1 MLKLKFI
8 ACAIIFCWLSMS
20 STFAQVPPI
29 TESQA
34 RAELDKLGMSEDDFR
49 AKLLE
54 KGIDIDQI
62 DLNNPT
68 ELLKLQRAAEA
79 IEAEKVAELEEA
91 KKQVLEVVDQEKE
104 KAVNVLEQEKEQ
116 AVNAVEQEIA
126 NEIKE
131 VASSTA
137 QEVAEAVEDGA
148 TVEEALAEGIIDAK
162 KEDLPPAMIY
172 GQHIFRNKEIGTY
185 RNANDIVA
193 PGSYI
198 LGKGDKI
205 AISLWGYSE
214 LDAVYE
220 INKEGYIKPDQMSR
234 INLKGIS
241 LGKAKSLL
249 RSRFAN
255 YYRFGSDQ
263 FEVTVTYPRTIT
275 VNIVGEVM
283 NSGSFTM
290 PAINTAFNA
299 LAAAGGPTDIGSV
312 RNIKIIRP
320 GGKNRTMDVYEFLL
334 DPSVNKDFYLEDND
348 IIFVEVAER
357 LVSVQGAVRRPYK
370 YELKKEEQLKDLIKY
385 AGGLQPNAYQGN
397 FQVKR
402 FINDSEKI
410 IDIDYRELVDT
421 NQDFTLKGGDAIV
434 IGVIPT
440 LYKNFVEITG
450 SVDLPGRY
458 ELEGGMKITDLV
470 EKGILSEG
478 SKTDVA
484 YLLRTADDGT
494 LKYNKINLENALSSP
509 QSIENITLEPKD
521 KLVILSKLKYTDQ
534 FEIAIQGA
542 VRNPSTYK
550 YDAGDDLK
558 INDLITLAGG
568 LKEDATNFAYVYRK
582 ELAGSQEKEYVRIDV
597 KNALE
602 NPDSGDNL
610 VLKPNDRVEVFSVYT
625 YQDEFKVSIS
635 GAVRK
640 PSEFNYDS
648 TEKLT
653 VEDLVILSGG
663 LRPDATDFAYVY
675 RTNSDNIKDRE
686 YIRIDIKNAL
696 ENPTSP
702 DNLVLEPRDQI
713 QILSKLTYIDEF
725 SVKVGGAVR
734 NPGEYQYHPSLTL
747 KDALTL
753 SGGLKLTASSNRIDI
768 FRMVIN
774 QNEATK
780 SIVAT
785 VEVDKN
791 LGIAAQE
798 GFKLEP
804 FDQIVV
810 RSVPEFELQQ
820 FVTIEGEVKYP
831 GSYALIDD
839 NEKLTNLIKRAGGF
853 TKESFPIGATLYRA
867 EGGTG
872 FVVLRL
878 EEALKNNKNIH
889 NFILKK
895 GDVITIPKQKD
906 LVAITGVTRAGEL
919 YPENIARAGKI
930 NVAYHKGKRA
940 KWYVNEYAAGVG
952 ENGKSKLIT
961 VEYPN
966 GEIKRTKNFL
976 FFKIYPQVTE
986 GSVVKVGVKPP
997 KPPKKEGEKEREKI
1011 DWGKTLADSLAQA
1024 TAILSLILLVQNV
1037 N

>member
-8 ACAIIFCWLSMS
+8 ACAIIFCMLSLS

-34 RAELDKLGMSEDDFR
+34 RAELDKLGMSEEDFR
-49 AKLLE
+49 VELLE
-54 KGIDIDQI
+54 KGIDIDQV
-62 DLNNPT
+62 DLNNPQ
-68 ELLKLQRAAEA
+68 ELLKLQKA
-79 IEAEKVAELEEA
+79 IEEIEAAKLAELEQA
-91 KKQVLEVVDQEKE
+91 KKQALDAVEQKKE
-104 KAVNVLEQEKEQ
+104 E
-116 AVNAVEQEIA
+116 AVNAVEQEVA
-126 NEIKE
+126 KEIKE
-131 VASSTA
+131 VASSSA
-137 QEVAEAVEDGA
+137 QEVAQAVEDGA

-162 KEDLPPAMIY
+162 EEALPPTTIY
-172 GQHIFRNKEIGTY
+172 GQHIFRNKEIKTY
-185 RNANDIVA
+185 RQTDNIIA
-193 PGSYI
+193 PDSYVLGS
-198 LGKGDKI
+198 GDKL

-214 LDAVYE
+214 LDVVVE
-220 INKEGYIKPDQMSR
+220 INKEGFIKPTGMSR
-234 INLKGIS
+234 INLKGIT
-241 LGKAKSLL
+241 LGKAKDLL
-249 RSRFAN
+249 RSRFSN
-255 YYRFGSDQ
+255 YYRFGKDQ
-263 FEVTVTYPRTIT
+263 FEVTVSYPRTIT
-275 VNIVGEVM
+275 INIVGEVM

-299 LAAAGGPTDIGSV
+299 LAAAGGPSNIGSV

-320 GGKNRTMDVYEFLL
+320 GGKNRKMDVYEFLL
-334 DPSVNKDFYLEDND
+334 DPTITKDFYLQDND
-348 IIFVEVAER
+348 IIFVEVAKK
-357 LVSVQGAVRRPYK
+357 LVSIQGPVRRPFT
-370 YELKKEEQLKDLIKY
+370 YELKANEQLKDLVKY
-385 AGGLQPNAYQGN
+385 AGGLRPNAYLGN

-410 IDIDYRELVDT
+410 IDVNYGELV
-421 NQDFTLKGGDAIV
+421 NSASDFNLNGGDAVV
-434 IGVIPT
+434 IGVIPKP
-440 LYKNFVEITG
+440 YKNFVEITG

-458 ELEGGMKITDLV
+458 ELEAGMTISKLIK
-470 EKGILSEG
+470 KGILAEG
-478 SKTDVA
+478 SRTDIA
-484 YLLRTADDGT
+484 YLLRTSDEGI
-494 LKYNKINLENALSSP
+494 LKYNKINIEDAISNVQSAGNLAL
-509 QSIENITLEPKD
+509 QPKD
-521 KLVILSKLKYTDQ
+521 KLVILSSKNFTDQ
-534 FEIAIQGA
+534 YEIAITGA
-542 VRNPSTYK
+542 VRKPSTYK
-550 YDAGDDLK
+550 YNSGDDLK

-610 VLKPNDRVEVFSVYT
+610 ILKPNDRVEVFSVYT
-625 YQDEFKVSIS
+625 YKDEFKVSIS
-635 GAVRK
+635 GAIRN
-640 PSEFNYDS
+640 PAEYNYDS
-648 TEKLT
+648 AEKLS

-675 RTNSDNIKDRE
+675 RTNPDNTKERE

-696 ENPTSP
+696 ENPTST
-702 DNLVLEPRDQI
+702 DNLVLQPRDQI
-713 QILSKLTYIDEF
+713 QILSKLSYIDEF

-753 SGGLKLTASSNRIDI
+753 SGGLKMTASTNRIDI

-774 QNEATK
+774 ENQPTK

-785 VEVDKN
+785 VAVDKN
-791 LGIAAQE
+791 LGMSSE
-798 GFKLEP
+798 FKLEP

-820 FVTIEGEVKYP
+820 FVNIEGEVKYP

-839 NEKLTNLIKRAGGF
+839 NEKLTNIIKRAGGL
-853 TKESFPIGATLYRA
+853 TKESFPKGATLYRK

-872 FVVLRL
+872 YVVLRL
-878 EEALKNNKNIH
+878 DKALKNNKNIH

-895 GDVITIPKQKD
+895 GDIITIPKQKD
-906 LVAITGVTRAGEL
+906 LVAITGATRAVEL
-919 YPENIARAGKI
+919 YPDNIVISGKI
-930 NVAYHKGKRA
+930 NVAYHKRKRA
-940 KWYVNEYAAGVG
+940 KWYVDEYAAGVG

-976 FFKIYPQVTE
+976 FFKIYPRVVE

-997 KPPKKEGEKEREKI
+997 KPPRKEGDKERKKI

-1024 TAILSLILLVQNV
+1024 TAILSLILLVERV

>member
-8 ACAIIFCWLSMS
+8 ACAIIFCWLSVS

-49 AKLLE
+49 VKLLE
-54 KGIDIDQI
+54 RGIDIDQI

-68 ELLKLQRAAEA
+68 ELLRLQRAAEA
-79 IEAEKVAELEEA
+79 IEAEKLAEIEKA
-91 KKQVLEVVDQEKE
+91 KKQATEVV
-104 KAVNVLEQEKEQ
+104 EQEKEQ
-116 AVNAVEQEIA
+116 AVNTVEQEVADKID
-126 NEIKE
+126 E

-137 QEVAEAVEDGA
+137 KDVVEAVEQGA
-148 TVEEALAEGIIDAK
+148 TIEDALTEGIIDAQT
-162 KEDLPPAMIY
+162 EDIAPATIY
-172 GQHIFRNKEIGTY
+172 GQHIFRNKEIRDY
-185 RNANDIVA
+185 RNANDIVVSDA
-193 PGSYI
+193 YL
-198 LGKGDKI
+198 LGAGDKI
-205 AISLWGYSE
+205 NISLWGYSE
-214 LDAVYE
+214 LEASYE
-220 INKEGYIKPDQMSR
+220 ISEEGYIKPDDMPR
-234 INLKGIS
+234 VNLKGVSFGI
-241 LGKAKSLL
+241 AKSLL
-249 RSRFAN
+249 KSRFAN
-255 YYRFGSDQ
+255 YYRFGNDQ
-263 FEVTVTYPRTIT
+263 FQVVVTSPRIIT

-299 LAAAGGPTDIGSV
+299 LAAAGGPSDIGSV

-320 GGKNRTMDVYEFLL
+320 GGKNREMDVYEFLL
-334 DPSVNKDFYLEDND
+334 DPTITKDFYLQNND

-357 LVSVQGAVRRPYK
+357 LVSIQGPVRRPFK
-370 YELKKEEQLKDLIKY
+370 YELKANEQLKDLVKY
-385 AGGLQPNAYQGN
+385 AGGLKPNAYLGN

-402 FINDSEKI
+402 FIDDAEKI
-410 IDIDYRELVDT
+410 IDVNYGELVNSDT
-421 NQDFTLKGGDAIV
+421 SDFKLNAGDAVV
-434 IGVIPT
+434 IGVIPKP
-440 LYKNFVEITG
+440 YKNFVEIAG

-458 ELEGGMKITDLV
+458 ELDAGMTISKLI
-470 EKGILSEG
+470 EKGVLAEG
-478 SKTDVA
+478 SRTDVA
-484 YLLRTADDGT
+484 YLLRTSEDGI
-494 LKYNKINLENALSSP
+494 LKYNKINIEDAIANV
-509 QSIENITLEPKD
+509 QSAGNLVLQPKD
-521 KLVILSKLKYTDQ
+521 KLVILSSKSFTDQ
-534 FEIAIQGA
+534 YEISISGA
-542 VRNPSTYK
+542 VRNPSKYK
-550 YDAGDDLK
+550 YNVGDDLK

-635 GAVRK
+635 GAVRE

-648 TEKLT
+648 TEKLS

-675 RTNSDNIKDRE
+675 RINPDNTKDRE

-753 SGGLKLTASSNRIDI
+753 SGGLKFTASGNRIDV

-774 QNEATK
+774 QNEPTK

-785 VEVDKN
+785 VAVDEN
-791 LGIAAQE
+791 LE
-798 GFKLEP
+798 MSSTFKLEP

-831 GSYALIDD
+831 GPYALIDD
-839 NEKLTNLIKRAGGF
+839 NEKLTNLIKRAGGL
-853 TKESFPIGATLYRA
+853 TKESFPTGATLYRA

-906 LVAITGVTRAGEL
+906 LVAITGATRAGEL

-930 NVAYHKGKRA
+930 NVAHHKGKRA

-952 ENGKSKLIT
+952 ENGKRKLIT

-966 GEIKRTKNFL
+966 GEVKRTKNFL

-997 KPPKKEGEKEREKI
+997 KSTKKEGKKEREKI

>member
-8 ACAIIFCWLSMS
+8 ACAIIFCWLSVS

-34 RAELDKLGMSEDDFR
+34 RAELDKLGMSEEDFR
-49 AKLLE
+49 VKLLE
-54 KGIDIDQI
+54 KGIDIDQV
-62 DLNNPT
+62 DLNNPQ
-68 ELLKLQRAAEA
+68 ELLKLQRAVEE
-79 IEAEKVAELEEA
+79 IEAE
-91 KKQVLEVVDQEKE
+91 E
-104 KAVNVLEQEKEQ
+104 KAKGNTTTGDGETGTTPAIISTDNAPNVEDIVSEEVKEAATTVNEISEG
-116 AVNAVEQEIA
+116 AVEGTI
-126 NEIKE
+126 
-131 VASSTA
+131 
-137 QEVAEAVEDGA
+137 
-148 TVEEALAEGIIDAK
+148 VEEVLAEGI
-162 KEDLPPAMIY
+162 KETSVEKLPPSTIY
-172 GQHIFRNKEIGTY
+172 GQHIFRNKDIISYVEGASIQASNTY
-185 RNANDIVA
+185 V
-193 PGSYI
+193 
-198 LGKGDKI
+198 LGAGDKI
-205 AISLWGYSE
+205 GISIWGISE
-214 LDAVYE
+214 LDIIAEVS
-220 INKEGYIKPDQMSR
+220 KDGYIKPQGMSR
-234 INLKGIS
+234 INLKGIT
-241 LGKAKSLL
+241 LGKAKELL
-249 RSRFAN
+249 RSRFSN
-255 YYRFGSDQ
+255 FYRFGKDQ
-263 FEVTVTYPRTIT
+263 FEVTVTYPRPIT
-275 VNIVGEVM
+275 VHIVGEVI

-290 PAINTAFNA
+290 PAVNTAFNA
-299 LAAAGGPTDIGSV
+299 LAAAGGPSDIGSV

-320 GGKNRTMDVYEFLL
+320 GGKNKEMDIYEYLL
-334 DPSVNKDFYLEDND
+334 DPTITKDYYLQDND
-348 IIFVEVAER
+348 IIHVGVAEK
-357 LVSVQGAVRRPYK
+357 LISVQGAVRRPFN
-370 YELKKEEQLKDLIKY
+370 YELKPNEQLKDLIKY
-385 AGGLQPNAYQGN
+385 AGGLRPNAYRGN

-410 IDIDYRELVDT
+410 IDVNYGELV
-421 NQDFTLKGGDAIV
+421 NSANDFSLNGGDAVV
-434 IGVIPT
+434 IGIIPT
-440 LYKNFVEITG
+440 PYKNFVEITG
-450 SVDLPGRY
+450 SVDLPGKY
-458 ELEGGMKITDLV
+458 ELEAGMTISKLI
-470 EKGILSEG
+470 EKGVLAEG
-478 SKTDVA
+478 SRTDVA
-484 YLLRTADDGT
+484 YLLRTSEDGI
-494 LKYNKINLENALSSP
+494 LKYNKINIEDAIANV
-509 QSIENITLEPKD
+509 QSAGNLVLQPKD
-521 KLVILSKLKYTDQ
+521 KLVILSSKKYTDQ
-534 FEIAIQGA
+534 YEIAIQGA

-550 YDAGDDLK
+550 YNSGDDLK

-635 GAVRK
+635 GAVRE

-648 TEKLT
+648 TEKLS

-675 RTNSDNIKDRE
+675 RINPDNTKDRE

-753 SGGLKLTASSNRIDI
+753 SGGLKFTASGNRIDV

-774 QNEATK
+774 QNEPTK

-785 VEVDKN
+785 VAVDEN
-791 LGIAAQE
+791 LE
-798 GFKLEP
+798 MSSTFKLEP

-831 GSYALIDD
+831 GPYALIDD
-839 NEKLTNLIKRAGGF
+839 NEKLTNLIKRAGGL
-853 TKESFPIGATLYRA
+853 TKESFPTGATLYRA

-906 LVAITGVTRAGEL
+906 LVAITGATRAGEL

-930 NVAYHKGKRA
+930 NVAHHKGKRA

-952 ENGKSKLIT
+952 EKGKRKLIT

-966 GEIKRTKNFL
+966 GEVKRTKNFL

-997 KPPKKEGEKEREKI
+997 KSTKKEGKKEREKI